1 MTAFSIDPKT
11 GKLKEL
17 NRSSTKG
24 VMPCHL
30 NLDKTG
36 AMAAAANWSSGSMVS
51 IPVRKD
57 GTLGDAASFYQ
68 HSGERSGV
76 PPGGPP
82 VEVHCHSVNFTPDNR
97 FLIATDTGLNKVFI
111 HRIDAAKGTFTA
123 NDPSFL
129 GLKYQA
135 NPRQFRFHP
144 NGKWAY
150 ISNESGPGCTML
162 RYDAQ
167 RGAFEEGP
175 TGRTVPESYRERIT
189 CAEVEVHP
197 SGEFVYVS
205 NRGHNSIAAM
215 RIDQSTGAPSLT
227 ETFLLGGNNPRSFNI
242 DPTGGY
248 LFALLQR
255 SNAIVPLRIDPQTG
269 KISKS
274 AENIPLSAPVC
285 AKFVE
290 VS

>member
-1 MTAFSIDPKT
+1 M
-11 GKLKEL
+11 
-17 NRSSTKG
+17 
-24 VMPCHL
+24 
-30 NLDKTG
+30 
-36 AMAAAANWSSGSMVS
+36 
-51 IPVRKD
+51 
-57 GTLGDAASFYQ
+57 
-68 HSGERSGV
+68 
-76 PPGGPP
+76 
-82 VEVHCHSVNFTPDNR
+82 HCHSVNFTPDNR

-123 NDPSFL
+123 HDPPFL
-129 GLKYQA
+129 GLKHQA

-162 RYDAQ
+162 RYDAR

-175 TGRTVPESYRERIT
+175 TGRTVPESYRERMT

-197 SGEFVYVS
+197 SGKFVYVS

-215 RIDQSTGAPSLT
+215 SIDQSTGAPSLI
-227 ETFLLGGNNPRSFNI
+227 EAFPLGGNNPRSFNI

-248 LFALLQR
+248 LFAMLQR

-269 KISKS
+269 KLSRS
-274 AENIPLSAPVC
+274 GENIPLSAPVC
-285 AKFVE
+285 VKFVE
-290 VS
+290 IS